1 MRYKKIRDMLLVG
14 SLLFCMSACASEE
27 DIPLASSL
35 SQKKEV
41 STSTSMS
48 LSVSRENVI
57 RKIRKL
63 AAEDGSDFGI
73 YLAYGN
79 EPPVISDEKMM
90 RSASMIKVFILAE
103 AMEQASKGKLSLTEL
118 MVLYGN
124 DKVGGAGILIG
135 YPNNTVFSMEEI
147 LRLMITESD
156 NTATNMMIERLGMD
170 SINSYIQ
177 THGYHST
184 ILRRKMMDAEAVKA
198 GRENMTSPRD
208 LGIFFSRLYQNQCVN
223 DEYDQKMRDIL
234 FQQTDTE
241 CFPSALPMAH
251 IAHKTGEL
259 DGLYH
264 DGGIIYEENGQDF
277 VLVILTDSYTGRA
290 SVIQTMQKMAQ
301 TASDF

>member
-1 MRYKKIRDMLLVG
+1 MRYKKIRDMLLVFF
-14 SLLFCMSACASEE
+14 LLFCMSACASEGE
-27 DIPLASSL
+27 LPLVLSV

-41 STSTSMS
+41 PTSTSVS
-48 LSVSRENVI
+48 LSISKEHVI
-57 RKIRKL
+57 GKIRKL
-63 AAEDGSDFGI
+63 AVEDGSDFGI
-73 YLAYGN
+73 YLAYGK
-79 EPPVISDEKMM
+79 ESPLISDEKIM

-103 AMEQASKGKLSLTEL
+103 AMEKVSKGEVYLNEP
-118 MVLYGN
+118 MVLHRD
-124 DKVGGAGILIG
+124 DKVGGAGILNG
-135 YPNNTVFSMEEI
+135 YPDETTFTMEEV

-156 NTATNMMIERLGMD
+156 NTATNMMIDRLGME
-170 SINSYIQ
+170 SINQYMRS
-177 THGYHST
+177 HGYQSSV
-184 ILRRKMMDAEAVKA
+184 LRRKMMDTEAVKA
-198 GRENMTSPRD
+198 GRENMTSAKD
-208 LGIFFSRLYQNQCVN
+208 LGTFFSRLYQNQCVS
-223 DEYDQKMRDIL
+223 DEYDPKMRDIL

-277 VLVILTDSYTGRA
+277 VLVVLTDSYMGRA